1 MVGVKENI
9 FNFFN
14 RIFRKNSTPM
24 IANIIKQNYTE
35 YRRTYDTVSKISSVL
50 EEMDAYLIG
59 GFSVAIQ
66 ANQDLYRQNDD
77 IDIMCKEEDLSRLIV
92 ELQRIGYIVDDRR
105 DIRTRNVVNSDGH
118 FLARDHE
125 LNANTKN
132 KNMLGIGI
140 FTYQVKGKEVITHSY
155 AFEEKERKFVGTE
168 KVMPR
173 ELFDLMYDNRAIE
186 YKGMKL
192 KTQSKEYIYM
202 TKSSGFRA
210 KDKLDVSVIE
220 TILNDKSKEKIA
232 RIKELDTKTRTYRL
246 VYDKHGRIESRTKVP
261 TLKEKVD
268 FYLDSLF
275 MSSSTKSPE
284 QIIADVLQSDEYHRI
299 IINHPEINS
308 LIASWKEK
316 SKKNIYKDKI
326 ELLTKKYSRCLES
339 FSKDAIDNALDFLQ
353 RRNTNNGRNDKD
365 IELCKE
371 AKEIFKLMQEYGQSI
386 KEIFVDN
393 NINIT
398 HITNVAPEKLEGGIL
413 RRTLDKAN
421 MYETERIDGVFA
433 SSSPVNDNNPYI
445 ARTSSG
451 MIKLGKSTYIYG
463 GDNITVTQDSEGKK
477 HAILKKPS
485 YIYYINPASF
495 TPVCNLT
502 INPNTHKPVFEFSEE
517 WISDTTIDV
526 FNSNQTRNI
535 DKVEDITNL
544 LKHNTILCDV
554 KSQDI
559 GIKARQL
566 KSREKFLQYVTE
578 KINDGS
584 VRNINQE
591 TGINVRSLSG
601 IDR

>member
-77 IDIMCKEEDLSRLIV
+77 IDIMCKEENLSRLIV
-92 ELQRIGYIVDDRR
+92 ELQRIGYIVDDKR
-105 DIRTRNVVNSDGH
+105 DIRTRNVVNSNGH

-155 AFEEKERKFVGTE
+155 AFEENERKFVGTE

-202 TKSSGFRA
+202 TKSSGSRA

-316 SKKNIYKDKI
+316 SKKIY
-326 ELLTKKYSRCLES
+326 
-339 FSKDAIDNALDFLQ
+339 
-353 RRNTNNGRNDKD
+353 
-365 IELCKE
+365 
-371 AKEIFKLMQEYGQSI
+371 I
-386 KEIFVDN
+386 K
-393 NINIT
+393 
-398 HITNVAPEKLEGGIL
+398 
-413 RRTLDKAN
+413 
-421 MYETERIDGVFA
+421 
-433 SSSPVNDNNPYI
+433 
-445 ARTSSG
+445 
-451 MIKLGKSTYIYG
+451 IKLNY
-463 GDNITVTQDSEGKK
+463 
-477 HAILKKPS
+477 
-485 YIYYINPASF
+485 
-495 TPVCNLT
+495 
-502 INPNTHKPVFEFSEE
+502 
-517 WISDTTIDV
+517 
-526 FNSNQTRNI
+526 
-535 DKVEDITNL
+535 
-544 LKHNTILCDV
+544 
-554 KSQDI
+554 
-559 GIKARQL
+559 
-566 KSREKFLQYVTE
+566 
-578 KINDGS
+578 
-584 VRNINQE
+584 
-591 TGINVRSLSG
+591 
-601 IDR
+601 